1 MSCKAFFSG
10 KSPYI
15 KVRIYCLLDLNKISI
30 FFLRIMQF
38 SSNCALYRMR
48 FEVKCAKPHHRI
60 ISEALSCAT
69 TAKKCTKKHD
79 MMHMQNCCFGNI
91 NLLLF
96 CCSRCLHHH
105 PSFLLLWSRNFA
117 TMVTWC
123 HACESDSP
131 CNCCG
136 NYKINVLATNHIP
149 CRTGVNF
156 WPFSAKMLA
165 FSCLKFYF
173 HEIY

>member
-1 MSCKAFFSG
+1 MAAKRYRIEGFRCLARLSYSG
-10 KSPYI
+10 KSRYM
-15 KVRIYCLLDLNKISI
+15 KVRIIYCLLDLNKISI
-30 FFLRIMQF
+30 FFTNYAIFLKL
-38 SSNCALYRMR
+38 CALSDAIWGQMC
-48 FEVKCAKPHHRI
+48 K
-60 ISEALSCAT
+60 
-69 TAKKCTKKHD
+69 TAPSHNIRSPELCNNSKEIKCTKKHY

-117 TMVTWC
+117 SMVTWC

-136 NYKINVLATNHIP
+136 NYKYSSHKTYTLQNR
-149 CRTGVNF
+149 C
-156 WPFSAKMLA
+156 
-165 FSCLKFYF
+165 
-173 HEIY
+173 

>member
-1 MSCKAFFSG
+1 MAAKRYRIEGFRCLARLSLVVNHVTWKLELFIVYFTW
-10 KSPYI
+10 I
-15 KVRIYCLLDLNKISI
+15 KLA

-38 SSNCALYRMR
+38 SSNCTLYRMR

-117 TMVTWC
+117 SMVTWC

-136 NYKINVLATNHIP
+136 NYKYSSYKTYTLQNR
-149 CRTGVNF
+149 C
-156 WPFSAKMLA
+156 
-165 FSCLKFYF
+165 
-173 HEIY
+173 